1 MALHPS
7 MGDNGDVFPGTTTLT
22 QTHPGFKYGACARA
36 GRFPSDSTCAALQS
50 SCVLVARPAAQPTTD
65 VTALSSV
72 PAHLHGHLP
81 ASQEVLVQQGLLR
94 RHMGT
99 EQYEWRL
106 ALEPRLARR
115 PGLHAEQKIVWPPA
129 SAGPRLHCAR
139 HNYIIF
145 IISNECRVR
154 LGTCPLSLSAFSSS
168 LAIQCA

>member
-1 MALHPS
+1 

-139 HNYIIF
+139 DNYII
-145 IISNECRVR
+145 SNACRVR
-154 LGTCPLSLSAFSSS
+154 LGPARFLVVVGPPVCAL
-168 LAIQCA
+168 QCRRLVSRLTL